1 VNTKPMGRHHLHAAR
16 LRGTCAGDQEAQ
28 CLLFYSILRHQRFL
42 QILVVADE
50 IYGLLTYGGEQ
61 ASMASVCPEHTIIS
75 SGISKWLGAGGWRL
89 GAFIFPSELL
99 WLSDAM
105 GAAASE
111 TFSAVSAPVQHASIV
126 AYQGSAEIQDFLR
139 RSNRVL
145 SVVSRFTSR
154 RLHASGV
161 QFADPQGGFY
171 IFPQF
176 SLTEQAAQSRNITD
190 SPSLAAALL
199 EEIGVLGLAASY
211 FGVPAET
218 HSLTPLTHSLTASLT
233 PQQSLTQSLTPQ
245 HSLTPHGSCLVSCT
259 QGAQLMSSAF
269 ASPPSTTTAVKLLSG
284 STSWQRIRTLL
295 LTTSGLKVWLPEC
308 SKV

>member
-1 VNTKPMGRHHLHAAR
+1 VIRKHN
-16 LRGTCAGDQEAQ
+16 
-28 CLLFYSILRHQRFL
+28 
-42 QILVVADE
+42 ILVVADE

-211 FGVPAET
+211 FGRPTDELRLRLAPVDYDGGEALERIDQLATDSDVAADDIWVESVAPR
-218 HSLTPLTHSLTASLT
+218 
-233 PQQSLTQSLTPQ
+233 
-245 HSLTPHGSCLVSCT
+245 VF
-259 QGAQLMSSAF
+259 QGVIRLSEWAG
-269 ASPPSTTTAVKLLSG
+269 AVRSN
-284 STSWQRIRTLL
+284 
-295 LTTSGLKVWLPEC
+295 
-308 SKV
+308 